1 MSNRLPCPCSPADK
15 PPLVGCCCSLL
26 LMQGTQLPR
35 SAAAAQLAVLDQ
47 LLWQRKHTT
56 AGSTSSSSSAP
67 DSDGSSSSASTGTFR
82 GWLSRL
88 LLEMTL
94 GRLDVQLQDC
104 RCQFVVPWQLG
115 PQSQLPSQQAQQQFD
130 GAALSIRLLTVNPS
144 ATAAASPGGVQGASL
159 HEALGNLAHC

>member
-1 MSNRLPCPCSPADK
+1 MPSCSPADT
-15 PPLVGCCCSLL
+15 PALWLVAAAPLL
-26 LMQGTQLPR
+26 LQQGTQLPR
-35 SAAAAQLAVLDQ
+35 SAADAQLAVLDQ

-56 AGSTSSSSSAP
+56 AGSSSSRSVP
-67 DSDGSSSSASTGTFR
+67 DGDGSSSSGSGTGTFR

-115 PQSQLPSQQAQQQFD
+115 PQSQLLSQQAQQQFD
-130 GAALSIRLLTVNPS
+130 GAALSIRLLAVSPS
-144 ATAAASPGGVQGASL
+144 TTAAAHPGGVQGASL
-159 HEALGNLAHC
+159 HEALGKQSSSCS